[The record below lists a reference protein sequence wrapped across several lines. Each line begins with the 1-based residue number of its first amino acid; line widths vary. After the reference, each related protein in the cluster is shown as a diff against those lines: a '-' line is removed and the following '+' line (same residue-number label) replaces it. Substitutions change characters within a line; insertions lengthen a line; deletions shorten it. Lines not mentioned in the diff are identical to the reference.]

1 MTEHADII
9 EIRNGRSYPVSR
21 KKLYAAFADPGQL
34 AKWWGPHGFTNTIS
48 VFDLRPGGMWFVTM
62 TASNGTDF
70 ENRWTFE
77 EVIEGEMIRAR
88 HHEPVHVFTLEMRF
102 SDEPGGSRLEWL
114 MIFDRT
120 EENEAIEKFLHAA
133 NEQNLERLETLLTSR
148 GGGQK

>member
-1 MTEHADII
+1 MTDNTDTI
-9 EIRNGRSYPVSR
+9 EIRNGRSFPVSR
-21 KKLYAAFADPGQL
+21 AKLYAAFADPARL
-34 AKWWGPHGFTNTIS
+34 AQWWGPHGFTNAIS
-48 VFDLRPGGMWFVTM
+48 VFDLRPGGMWFITM

-77 EVIEGEMIRAR
+77 DVVDGEMVRAK

-102 SDEPGGSRLEWL
+102 SDEPGGSRLDWL
-114 MIFDRT
+114 MVFART

-148 GGGQK
+148 RGILK